1 MKICKFCAEQIQ
13 DTAIVCKHCGREL
26 GAHVLTAKE
35 RYDQK
40 NARGALI
47 GALLIFG
54 GLLYWLFF

>member
-1 MKICKFCAEQIQ
+1 MKHCPFCAESIQ

-40 NARGALI
+40 NTRGALL
-47 GALLIFG
+47 GAVLIFG
-54 GLLYWLFF
+54 ALVYWLVF